1 MNRRGQDRVGPLGS
15 SGVVA
20 NWGGSSFVRSV
31 QSGLITLGNSVASAT
46 ATITAVD
53 TNVSIALWNGGYG
66 NQNTGNPTS
75 STFAIVTLTNGT
87 TVTAARG
94 STSGANT
101 LYVPY
106 QVIEFAPGVLRSL
119 QVGTVVM
126 GNGQYTNT
134 GTITS
139 VNTNRSIVLY
149 RGWSTDD
156 TTTGTTPWDFQ
167 IWGVRQSL
175 TDATTVTVN
184 RYLSSTYNVTVAHN
198 VVEFF

>member
-1 MNRRGQDRVGPLGS
+1 MNRRGQDRIGPLGS